1 MSAIRLTLT
10 RLSYGER
17 IISRRDRS
25 PVYWCGNKRRKDY
38 KTNRFAG
45 GKCCPVG
52 GNLRILIGLS
62 INRYKKTIKQTGL
75 PAANA
80 VQWV

>member
-25 PVYWCGNKRRKDY
+25 PVCWCGNKRRKDY
-38 KTNRFAG
+38 KTTRFTG
-45 GKCCPVG
+45 GKVCPVG
-52 GNLRILIGLS
+52 GNLRILIGSS
-62 INRYKKTIKQTGL
+62 INRYNKDYKTTRFAGGKF
-75 PAANA
+75 